1 MRLGTFA
8 HFLAS
13 QDALGKM
20 QFSGFCCSFPQVVY
34 TVFSVTRANH
44 AEKLRSKH
52 QRLGRHKSFKP
63 RILKSQLRDSRAKT
77 GTFFAMEPKAFVC
90 TSTWFEV
97 INRAQC
103 STHFLVSKC
112 PRVVLGVSL
121 WLSHD
126 FRQLDGEQ
134 HIVDCS

>member
-1 MRLGTFA
+1 MRLGTFG

-20 QFSGFCCSFPQVVY
+20 QFSGFCCSFPRVVY
-34 TVFSVTRANH
+34 TVFSVTHANH
-44 AEKLRSKH
+44 AEKMRSKH

-103 STHFLVSKC
+103 LTLFGKHMSACGSGRFAVVVPRFQTARWRTTH
-112 PRVVLGVSL
+112 R
-121 WLSHD
+121 
-126 FRQLDGEQ
+126 
-134 HIVDCS
+134 